1 MMINIIK
8 SNKTW
13 ELPFQ
18 VRRCKMKIV
27 LKKLSFIASVI
38 IIFVLLYYYVFFV
51 IIVPSASMYPTID
64 IGDRI
69 ITTRIHDSDSIERGD
84 ILVFY
89 SDEFQE
95 TMVKRVIGLP
105 NDKID
110 IDSEGN
116 VYVNSQKLEE
126 PYVKYPDNKSGSFNV
141 LEGEYFFLGD
151 FREHSLDS
159 RKWGDPFISK
169 ENIIGEARLIIFPFD
184 RTSIL
189 K

>member
-51 IIVPSASMYPTID
+51 IIVPSASMYP
-64 IGDRI
+64 
-69 ITTRIHDSDSIERGD
+69 
-84 ILVFY
+84 
-89 SDEFQE
+89 